1 MPIIE
6 GDFKRFDLPL
16 EERCWYCGRKA
27 TRLCDADGGI
37 AFDMLNDKG
46 IKTPIQRTTCSI
58 PMCDKCTTR
67 FGELDFCKRHAEEL
81 KNNLKNNFKEDKQ
94 C

>member
-6 GDFKRFDLPL
+6 GDFKRFDLPP

-37 AFDMLNDKG
+37 VFDMPNDKG

-58 PMCDKCTTR
+58 PMCDKCTTK

-81 KNNLKNNFKEDKQ
+81 KNKLKSEHKEEL
-94 C
+94 